1 MLTITVVSTKGGVG
15 KTTLAANLGGL
26 MHDLGLRVLM
36 IDADIQPS
44 LTRWYQMSH
53 QAEHGLSQLVR
64 GGVLTPDCISHLQLP
79 PSEYAGKPDKTPR
92 SEGGKLHI
100 VQSDTRD
107 GKLQDW
113 MATRNPMDMML
124 RMKRP
129 LQHPSVTHAYDVVL
143 IDTQGAVG
151 HLQDAAV
158 MAADHLLVPVSPD
171 IISARE
177 FVTGTQAL
185 LERHECV
192 TELGMGMKMAPMWA
206 VLSRAENTTDSRLM
220 SELIR
225 ENFINMRGRVQ
236 MLQTVVPAT
245 VAYRKAGTA
254 QVPVHWIDPLK
265 ASDTMHGLL
274 WELIPSVAGMYASN
288 HRAYVDLNASAS
300 NS

>member
-26 MHDLGLRVLM
+26 LHDLGLRVLM

-44 LTRWYQMSH
+44 LTRYYQLSH
-53 QAEHGLSQLVR
+53 QSEHGLSQLVR
-64 GGVLTPDCISHLQLP
+64 GGVLSADCISHCKLP
-79 PSEYAGKPDKTPR
+79 PSSYQGRLDKTPV
-92 SEGGKLHI
+92 SEGGQLHI

-124 RMKRP
+124 RFKRP
-129 LQHPSVTHAYDVVL
+129 LQHPNVTHAYDVVL

-171 IISARE
+171 IVSARE
-177 FVTGTQAL
+177 FITGTQAL

-192 TELGMGMKMAPMWA
+192 TDIGMKMAPMWA
-206 VLSRAENTTDSRLM
+206 VLSRTENTTDSRDM

-225 ENFINMRGRVQ
+225 ENFINMRGRVS
-236 MLQTVVPAT
+236 MLETIVPAV
-245 VAYRKAGTA
+245 VAYRKAATA
-254 QVPVHWIDPLK
+254 QVPVHWIDPVK
-265 ASDTMHGLL
+265 ASDTLHGLL
-274 WELIPSVAGMYASN
+274 WELIPSVAGIYASN
-288 HRAYVDLNASAS
+288 HRKYIDLNAAAS

>member
-15 KTTLAANLGGL
+15 KTTLTANLGGL

-44 LTRWYQMSH
+44 LTRWYQMSQ

-64 GGVLTPDCISHLQLP
+64 GGVLTADCISHLQLP
-79 PSEYAGKPDKTPR
+79 PSGYAGKLDKIPR
-92 SEGGKLHI
+92 SEGGKLDI

-124 RMKRP
+124 RLKRP
-129 LQHPSVTHAYDVVL
+129 LQHPDVTHAYDVVL

-171 IISARE
+171 IVSARE

-192 TELGMGMKMAPMWA
+192 TDLGVGMKMAPMRA
-206 VLSRAENTTDSRLM
+206 VLSRTENTTDSRDM

-236 MLQTVVPAT
+236 MLQTVVPAA

-254 QVPVHWIDPLK
+254 QVPVHWIDPVK
-265 ASDTMHGLL
+265 AGDTLHGLL
-274 WELIPSVAGMYASN
+274 WELIPSVAGMHASN
-288 HRAYVDLNASAS
+288 HRNYADLNAEPS